1 MIVELRQQLAGINAN
16 GEQQYFEQDQ
26 IIVDGR
32 LAGYLAH
39 HEGAPICLIRKF
51 DDDQIAEIER
61 QIGGDPGRIK
71 KVPDVPIEMLKKL
84 EEEGIDD
91 DDLE

>member
-1 MIVELRQQLAGINAN
+1 MIVELRPQPAGINEK
-16 GEQQYFEQDQ
+16 GEQQYFAQDR
-26 IIVDGR
+26 IIIDGR
-32 LAGYLAH
+32 LAGYLSH

-61 QIGGDPGRIK
+61 QIGGDSGRVK
-71 KVPDVPIEMLKKL
+71 QVPDVPAEVMKQL

-91 DDLE
+91 DDID